1 MACRR
6 KDHVIHIGGVAA
18 VKNPTGEGDREN
30 ARHEYEKNIKNEKKV
45 NQNFQKILLRRLDH
59 DMKPAY
65 QDFPFPRYLSLG
77 T

>member
-6 KDHVIHIGGVAA
+6 KGHVIHIGGVAA

-45 NQNFQKILLRRLDH
+45 NQNFQKILLN
-59 DMKPAY
+59 M
-65 QDFPFPRYLSLG
+65 QII
-77 T
+77 